1 MKNKSNLL
9 HNLSKIILL
18 SIGKKRLDYQ
28 VHEPIISK
36 SAETHML
43 RCIKSNHVSSSGE
56 YLNKFEDK
64 LKDITGSK
72 YIVLTN
78 SGTAA
83 LFISL
88 KQLEVEKCE
97 VLTPSMTFA
106 ATSNAIVYNDAIPHY
121 IDSMKSN
128 PCIDVDKLAL
138 YLSETCIIKKNFCYN
153 KVSKRKIKA
162 LVVVHAF
169 GYTAEMSKLI
179 KLCNKYNIKILED
192 AAGALGSYYKNKH
205 VGTFSDF
212 GILSFNGNKIV
223 TTGMGGAILMK
234 KHKDYKMVK
243 HLISTARLKHPY
255 EIEHDKVG
263 YNLRMSNINAALGYS
278 QLLSLKTTLKK
289 KKILCEKYISNISKA
304 ELCNFI
310 IENNSSK
317 QNNWVNNLIIK
328 DKYINMRSDIFNHLH
343 SKGIKCRAAWK
354 PQHLLQMNLNYPK
367 MKTDNCVKL
376 WKSIISLP
384 SSYI

>member
-1 MKNKSNLL
+1 MKNKNNLL

>member
-1 MKNKSNLL
+1 MFL
-9 HNLSKIILL
+9 
-18 SIGKKRLDYQ
+18 KRLDYQ

-36 SAETHML
+36 SAETHLL
-43 RCIKSNHVSSSGE
+43 RCIKSNYVSSFGE
-56 YLNKFEDK
+56 YLSKFEDK

-121 IDSMKSN
+121 IDSMRSN

-138 YLSETCIIKKNFCYN
+138 YLSEICTMKENVCYN
-153 KVSKRKIKA
+153 KISKRNTSI
-162 LVVVHAF
+162 VVHAF

-223 TTGMGGAILMK
+223 TTGMGGAILTK

-243 HLISTARLKHPY
+243 HLISTARLEHPY

-278 QLLSLKTTLKK
+278 QLLSFKTTLKK
-289 KKILCEKYISNISKA
+289 KKILCEKYISNISKT
-304 ELCNFI
+304 ELMI
-310 IENNSSK
+310 
-317 QNNWVNNLIIK
+317 
-328 DKYINMRSDIFNHLH
+328 
-343 SKGIKCRAAWK
+343 
-354 PQHLLQMNLNYPK
+354 LL
-367 MKTDNCVKL
+367 
-376 WKSIISLP
+376 
-384 SSYI
+384 

>member
-1 MKNKSNLL
+1 
-9 HNLSKIILL
+9 
-18 SIGKKRLDYQ
+18 
-28 VHEPIISK
+28 
-36 SAETHML
+36 
-43 RCIKSNHVSSSGE
+43 
-56 YLNKFEDK
+56 LNKFEDK

-243 HLISTARLKHPY
+243 HLISTARLEHPY
-255 EIEHDKVG
+255 ETEHDKVG

-278 QLLSLKTTLKK
+278 QLLSFKTTLKK
-289 KKILCEKYISNISKA
+289 KKILCEKYISNISKT

-328 DKYINMRSDIFNHLH
+328 DKYINMRSDIFNYLH

-354 PQHLLQMNLNYPK
+354 PQHLLKMNLNYPK

>member
-1 MKNKSNLL
+1 MKNKNNLL

-328 DKYINMRSDIFNHLH
+328 DKYINMRSDIFNYLH

-354 PQHLLQMNLNYPK
+354 PQHLLKMNLNYPK

>member
-1 MKNKSNLL
+1 MKNKNNLL
-9 HNLSKIILL
+9 RNLSKIILL

-36 SAETHML
+36 SAETHLL
-43 RCIKSNHVSSSGE
+43 RCIKSNYVSSFGE
-56 YLNKFEDK
+56 YLSKFEDK

-121 IDSMKSN
+121 IDSMRSN

-138 YLSETCIIKKNFCYN
+138 YLSEICAMKKNVCYN
-153 KVSKRKIKA
+153 KISKRRIKA
-162 LVVVHAF
+162 LIVVHAF
-169 GYTAEMSKLI
+169 GYTAEMTKLI

-243 HLISTARLKHPY
+243 HLISTARLEHPY
-255 EIEHDKVG
+255 ETEHDKVG

-278 QLLSLKTTLKK
+278 QLLSFETTLKK
-289 KKILCEKYISNISKA
+289 KKILCEKYISNISKT

-328 DKYINMRSDIFNHLH
+328 DKYINMRSDIFNYLH